1 MGKKGTLVEF
11 ANLRKAVYK
20 YIEDKKEFYLS
31 DKMVEDIFKKYQGE
45 VLSRPMLQTMKAG
58 QHSKFKAITN
68 RGPLYLRIQIAK
80 IINYTKDFY
89 VQKSRD
95 GGVPHYERILIN

>member
-45 VLSRPMLQTMKAG
+45 VLSRPMLQ
-58 QHSKFKAITN
+58 
-68 RGPLYLRIQIAK
+68 IAK

-95 GGVPHYERILIN
+95 GGVPHYERILINW